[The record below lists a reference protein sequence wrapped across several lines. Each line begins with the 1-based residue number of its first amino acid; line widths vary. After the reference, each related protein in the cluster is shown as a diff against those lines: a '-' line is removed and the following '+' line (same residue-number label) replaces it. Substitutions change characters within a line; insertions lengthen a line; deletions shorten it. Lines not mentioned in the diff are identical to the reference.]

1 MSCLKGLMT
10 SRIRLIGLVGAGAI
24 TSAAFCSLYL
34 IYTVERSKATIA
46 GLADSAFEQTVELLE
61 EGSEP
66 EAEATPLVAPERPRA
81 EQAFLVAF
89 LADANPQVRTLAAWG
104 LMSSDE
110 AGESQRELLEFVRQE
125 RNPEVRIALYRFM
138 QGQRSIPCNTLVEL
152 VRQEEEMNQTWLAS
166 CDLLAGVVQSGSSNE
181 TKEFFNHTIVPK
193 LESLALGAEDLH
205 SRIAAIIALRR
216 AGTSDAIEALRQIMR
231 LSTDPQVVRAASS
244 AVGFVVLE

>member
-1 MSCLKGLMT
+1 MT
-10 SRIRLIGLVGAGAI
+10 NRIRLIGLVGAGAI

-34 IYTVERSKATIA
+34 IYMVERSKASIS
-46 GLADSAFEQTVELLE
+46 GLADSSLEQTVEIADAD
-61 EGSEP
+61 SQP
-66 EAEATPLVAPERPRA
+66 EAEAASPAATERPKT

-110 AGESQRELLEFVRQE
+110 AEESQRELLEFVRQE

-138 QGQRSIPCNTLVEL
+138 QGQRSIPCATLVEL

-181 TKEFFNHTIVPK
+181 TKDFFNHTIVPK

-216 AGTSDAIEALRQIMR
+216 AGTSDAMDALRQITRM
-231 LSTDPQVVRAASS
+231 STDPQVVRAASS

>member
-1 MSCLKGLMT
+1 MT

-34 IYTVERSKATIA
+34 VYTVERSKFV
-46 GLADSAFEQTVELLE
+46 LSASGDAALEQTLAQEEAGSVEVE
-61 EGSEP
+61 EAVVP
-66 EAEATPLVAPERPRA
+66 PPVAADKPKA

-110 AGESQRELLEFVRQE
+110 AEESQRELLEFVRQE

-138 QGQRSIPCNTLVEL
+138 QGQRSIPCRTLVEL
-152 VRQEEEMNQTWLAS
+152 VQQEEETNQTWLAS
-166 CDLLAGVVQSGSSNE
+166 CDLLAGVVQNGSSKE

-193 LESLALGAEDLH
+193 LERLALGAEDLH
-205 SRIAAIIALRR
+205 SRIAAIITLRR
-216 AGTSDAIEALRQIMR
+216 AGTHDALEALRQITR

-244 AVGFVVLE
+244 AVGFVALE